1 MGTDSGVIGGTSV
14 VDTNTKV
21 YGTDNIFVV
30 DASIF
35 PGMPST
41 NPSAPI
47 VVAAER
53 AAQLILALPLNTGI
67 PRYSQCGG
75 LYYTGSM
82 VCAAPYT
89 CTWTNAYYSQVCCT
103 LNRLLGLTDAGV

>member
-1 MGTDSGVIGGTSV
+1 MSNQTLQVPLTYANVGSRRANHWLGTAKLGTDSGLAGGSSV

-41 NPSAPI
+41 NPSAVI

-53 AAQLILALPLNTGI
+53 ASELILALPVATAVPEVRI
-67 PRYSQCGG
+67 P
-75 LYYTGSM
+75 
-82 VCAAPYT
+82 
-89 CTWTNAYYSQVCCT
+89 
-103 LNRLLGLTDAGV
+103 

>member
-1 MGTDSGVIGGTSV
+1 MGTDSGVTGGTSV
-14 VDTNTKV
+14 VDTNTKI

-41 NPSAPI
+41 NPSGPI

-53 AAQLILALPLNTGI
+53 ASQLILALAANVAVA
-67 PRYSQCGG
+67 RYSQCGG

-89 CTWTNAYYSQVCCT
+89 CVYGNAYYSQVSYT
-103 LNRLLGLTDAGV
+103 F

>member
-1 MGTDSGVIGGTSV
+1 MGTDSGVTGGTSV

-21 YGTDNIFVV
+21 YGSDNIFIV

-47 VVAAER
+47 VVAAEK
-53 AAQLILALPLNTGI
+53 AATLILALPPN
-67 PRYSQCGG
+67 PAVARYAQCGG
-75 LYYTGSM
+75 MNYVGSQAC
-82 VCAAPYT
+82 VAPYS
-89 CTWTNAYYSQVCCT
+89 CVWSNAYYSQVS
-103 LNRLLGLTDAGV
+103 LSSEVREGLSCADF